1 MSISRPITRCAMF
14 LLGVTVICVYG
25 CNHQPK
31 DPIEDWG
38 AAQRYNEYVPLSA
51 QSVRSGT
58 GTLTYT
64 APSNG
69 ILYLL
74 DTTTM
79 VDADGG
85 PKPRVLVAGYLKSG
99 TEVVFDPK
107 EKRVYTKGRRGIA
120 LSNVDPTHSHELRFD
135 PSTANPKGVTS

>member
-1 MSISRPITRCAMF
+1 MYRSITGCAMSVVA
-14 LLGVTVICVYG
+14 VTVLCICG
-25 CNHQPK
+25 CSSQPK
-31 DPIEDWG
+31 DPFQDWG
-38 AAQRYNEYVPLSA
+38 AAQRYDEFVPPTA
-51 QSVRSGT
+51 QPVRSGT

-69 ILYLL
+69 VLYLL

-79 VDADGG
+79 VDVQGV
-85 PKPRVLVAGYLKSG
+85 PKPRVVVAGYLPSG

-107 EKRVYTKGRRGIA
+107 EKRVYAKGRRGIG
-120 LSNVDPTHSHELRFD
+120 LTNVDPTHTHELRFD